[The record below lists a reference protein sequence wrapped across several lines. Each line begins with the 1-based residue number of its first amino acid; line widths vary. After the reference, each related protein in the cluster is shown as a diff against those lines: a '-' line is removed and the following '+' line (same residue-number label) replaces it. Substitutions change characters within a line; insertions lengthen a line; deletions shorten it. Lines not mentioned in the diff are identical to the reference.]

1 MQIVIKIAFF
11 SALLSLYAC
20 SHKTSIAKVSESHYI
35 VNKNQVDSTIV
46 KAMMPYKKTHDEQ
59 MYAVIAK
66 SEDALVKADIE
77 STLGNFFC
85 DAVIYETKKTL
96 GKDSSQVQVA
106 IFNKGGLRNSLPKG
120 DITIGNVFELMPFDN
135 EVVLLKLSGAQFKDM
150 CYKIV
155 EKGGIPIGG
164 MRLTMKG
171 TTPTD
176 IMVNGKPFDE
186 TKEYWVV
193 TSDYL
198 ANGGDS
204 YNFFKNALERKILG
218 VLLRNMIINYCED
231 LTKLEQTIKPN
242 LDGRIQVSK

>member
-85 DAVIYETKKTL
+85 DDVIYETKKTL

-106 IFNKGGLRNSLPKG
+106 IFRRP
-120 DITIGNVFELMPFDN
+120 E
-135 EVVLLKLSGAQFKDM
+135 
-150 CYKIV
+150 
-155 EKGGIPIGG
+155 
-164 MRLTMKG
+164 RLH
-171 TTPTD
+171 
-176 IMVNGKPFDE
+176 N
-186 TKEYWVV
+186 
-193 TSDYL
+193 
-198 ANGGDS
+198 
-204 YNFFKNALERKILG
+204 
-218 VLLRNMIINYCED
+218 
-231 LTKLEQTIKPN
+231 
-242 LDGRIQVSK
+242 